1 MQSNTPMNS
10 DANHADPKWFRLDN
24 AAKIY
29 PVVAGSHNGH
39 VFRISMTLIEEVDP
53 DLLQQAVIDLQPRF
67 PTFYVKMRK
76 GFFWYYY
83 ERNER
88 SPEVKPEPPHMCKP
102 FDFLANNGYQFSCF
116 YHKNRISMEVFHSI
130 CDGSGALEYTKSLV
144 YRYLELKGYPM
155 ESEDLVLTCDQS
167 PTPEE
172 MEDSFVKNYKEGSL
186 NRPIAKQA
194 YQVKGTAFIQGG
206 TGVITGKMSVGELKE
221 SSKEFGATITQYL
234 AAVLAYSILK
244 TGDKKRMSKK
254 PVSVFVPVN
263 MRRYF
268 SSTTLRNFSLFFHSN
283 HEYKRGKIYFKE
295 ILKKIKR
302 DFESGLELEQ
312 LMDTMRANVWAE
324 KNFAVRGSPLFIK
337 SVILK
342 AAYKIIG
349 NRTTTSTITNLG
361 NVQLPKT
368 MMAYV
373 EDVELN
379 LGSGYNTGPNVAVVS
394 YNGVM
399 SAAFSRGI
407 KESDIEKAFFRF
419 LTEQGVKVEI
429 QGNYWEKY
437 F

>member
-1 MQSNTPMNS
+1 MQSNRLMNTEV
-10 DANHADPKWFRLDN
+10 NQGGPKWFRLDN

-29 PVVAGSHNGH
+29 PVVSGSQNGH
-39 VFRISMTLIEEVDP
+39 VFRIAITLTEEVDP
-53 DLLQQAVIDLQPRF
+53 DVLQQAVMDLQPRF

-88 SPEVKPEPPHMCKP
+88 YPEVKPEPPQMCKP

-130 CDGSGALEYTKSLV
+130 CDGSGATEYTKSLV

-155 ESEDLVLTCDQS
+155 ESENLVLTCDQS
-167 PTPEE
+167 PSPEE
-172 MEDSFVKNYKEGSL
+172 MEDSFVKNYKEGPIS
-186 NRPIAKQA
+186 RPVAKQA
-194 YQVKGTAFIQGG
+194 YQIKGTPFIQGG
-206 TGVITGKMSVGELKE
+206 TGVITGKISVDELKK
-221 SSKEFGATITQYL
+221 SSKEYGATITQYL
-234 AAVLAYSILK
+234 AALLAYSILK
-244 TGDKKRMSKK
+244 TEDKKRMAKK
-254 PVSVFVPVN
+254 PVSIFVPVN

-268 SSTTLRNFSLFFHSN
+268 NSKTLRNFSLYFHSH
-283 HEYKRGKIYFKE
+283 HEYKHGMIDFRE
-295 ILKKIKR
+295 ILNKMKR
-302 DFESGLELEQ
+302 DFEVGLELDL
-312 LMDTMRANVWAE
+312 LMETMKANVSAE

-337 SVILK
+337 SLLLK
-342 AAYKIIG
+342 AGYKIIG

-361 NVQLPKT
+361 NISLPKT
-368 MMAYV
+368 MMQYV

-379 LGSGYNTGPNVAVVS
+379 LGSGYNTGPNAAVVS

-399 SAAFSRGI
+399 SVSFSRGI
-407 KESDIEKAFFRF
+407 KESDIEKTFFRF

-437 F
+437 Y